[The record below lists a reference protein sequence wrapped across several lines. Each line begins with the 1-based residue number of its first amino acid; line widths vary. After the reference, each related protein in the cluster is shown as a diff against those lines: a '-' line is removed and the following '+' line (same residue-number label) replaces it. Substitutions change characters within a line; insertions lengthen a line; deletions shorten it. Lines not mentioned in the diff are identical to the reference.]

1 MLFLFLI
8 SYTKQNQGKKKC
20 IMQLISLVEP
30 TTTIAAICRP
40 SYWFFRCYF
49 DGPI

>member
-1 MLFLFLI
+1 MHKET
-8 SYTKQNQGKKKC
+8 SRPS
-20 IMQLISLVEP
+20 MQLISLTES